1 MPITR
6 RELITGAAAGAGGLV
21 IGGVTGSLIGG
32 GDDGGGGG
40 GETSL
45 SGQAAKVAEE
55 RKLSPDDVTRA
66 VKTFIPPGG
75 EAKDEFFLICSGGH
89 SGQVI
94 VMGVPS
100 MRTLKVI
107 GVFAPEPWQGHATGA
122 AHSNEIISKGTD
134 AKSKPTS
141 AAGGNLTW
149 GDTHHPALSETKGE
163 YDGRW
168 AYIND
173 RANGRIAM
181 IDLRDFKVKQIVDV
195 PNLDSSHGGVFC
207 TPNSEYVHISTMSPT
222 LLDPTKAETAL
233 ANFKDAFRGF
243 STFLKVDEK
252 TGRMDLAKS
261 FQIELPPYTQD
272 LADSGKLVSDG
283 WVFINS
289 YNSEMAFGGNNE
301 GGKPLEVGASA
312 NDFDMMHI
320 INWKKAEQVVASK
333 AKTINGMR
341 VIPMDVAV
349 SEGILHL
356 APEPKSPHGVDV
368 APNGNYISVGGK
380 LDPHVT
386 IYSMEKIKAA
396 IERKDH

>member
-1 MPITR
+1 M
-6 RELITGAAAGAGGLV
+6 
-21 IGGVTGSLIGG
+21 
-32 GDDGGGGG
+32 
-40 GETSL
+40 ETS
-45 SGQAAKVAEE
+45 
-55 RKLSPDDVTRA
+55 
-66 VKTFIPPGG
+66 PG
-75 EAKDEFFLICSGGH
+75 A
-89 SGQVI
+89 
-94 VMGVPS
+94 
-100 MRTLKVI
+100 
-107 GVFAPEPWQGHATGA
+107 
-122 AHSNEIISKGTD
+122 
-134 AKSKPTS
+134 
-141 AAGGNLTW
+141 
-149 GDTHHPALSETKGE
+149 THHPALSETKGE

-301 GGKPLEVGASA
+301 GGKPLEVGAPPTTS
-312 NDFDMMHI
+312 
-320 INWKKAEQVVASK
+320 
-333 AKTINGMR
+333 T
-341 VIPMDVAV
+341 
-349 SEGILHL
+349 
-356 APEPKSPHGVDV
+356 
-368 APNGNYISVGGK
+368 
-380 LDPHVT
+380 
-386 IYSMEKIKAA
+386 
-396 IERKDH
+396 